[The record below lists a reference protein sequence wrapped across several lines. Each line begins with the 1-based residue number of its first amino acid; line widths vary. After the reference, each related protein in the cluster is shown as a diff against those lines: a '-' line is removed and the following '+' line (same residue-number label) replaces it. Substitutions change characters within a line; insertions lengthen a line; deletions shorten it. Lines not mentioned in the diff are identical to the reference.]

1 MKKIEAANSAEELLD
16 IKKWYFHEN
25 IRILEEKQK
34 LENEKKELE
43 KQKHYLQ
50 NELIAKEREI
60 KLQKHYLAWE
70 KELFEKKLSVLEREL
85 YRYAHDM
92 ERLKEDKKCF
102 EKEKR
107 EYDSIKGN
115 QSKTFLGDISDI
127 FFQGVKNQEGL
138 KKRYKDLNKIY
149 HPDNLN
155 GDTRIIQEINRSY
168 NIRKR
173 QYKIP

>member
-16 IKKWYFHEN
+16 IKRWYFHEN

-34 LENEKKELE
+34 LEKEKKELE

-50 NELIAKEREI
+50 NELTAKEREI
-60 KLQKHYLAWE
+60 KLQEHYIAWE
-70 KELFEKKLSVLEREL
+70 KELFEKKLSVLEKEL
-85 YRYAHDM
+85 YRYARDM
-92 ERLKEDKKCF
+92 EKLKEEKKCF
-102 EKEKR
+102 EREKKEYHTIQENKVQIF
-107 EYDSIKGN
+107 S
-115 QSKTFLGDISDI
+115 GDLSDV

-155 GDTRIIQEINRSY
+155 GDTRMIQEINRSY
-168 NIRKR
+168 LIRKR
-173 QYKIP
+173 QYKTP